1 MNIKKIITLYSGLYS
16 LIVIFL
22 LSFYSLGIST
32 SFVVPTFGQIGTI
45 AGESIGESS
54 ITQVGPNEIVVKDNG
69 FLIVTTG
76 VNDQTT
82 RDIDDKFTVDDIV
95 IEITGVAANPQIFP
109 ATTQPQTVKLQ
120 PGGIY
125 GTTIFLKVT
134 SADETLT
141 QLVDLGKINDIIKDQ
156 GLDDG
161 QLPLLL
167 LQLNGQVTD
176 ECKGQS
182 RTAVTDSCNVFI
194 TFFDEYLDVIEDFVN
209 FDINGIGGIGGTGA
223 DTEEQLESA
232 SGGVI
237 STSISSGQL
246 PVDVCRL
253 GPTAPAGTNPLQQAF
268 RPIGATYYFDGV
280 IDISKVKEIADDSD
294 SFVEPSYPS
303 KVLQQLIFEILFD
316 NHNPNLAVPATTVT
330 ADSIKLTPANSIFQA
345 RVYGDQEPY
354 NHEKAPFTID
364 KIYTECKWISI
375 ASAQTTYEGSKQSS
389 ADGTKIFALGQLD
402 EAPPSSKTDVPSRLD
417 RDPSMKLGSQDRGL
431 ISATNE
437 ATSGLLGSLGGGGT
451 ETNILN
457 PPFVQCTN
465 TFASGNQPNVL
476 SDYKLVAGIDRDDL
490 KGIHGTKDVSL
501 RVTVDLI
508 PTDQAL
514 ITENNNEL
522 IKMNLVINPGEEKD
536 KVDVIELGLITI
548 STDCLSVAF
557 SDDIVMDF

>member
-1 MNIKKIITLYSGLYS
+1 MNIEKRITLCSGLYS
-16 LIVIFL
+16 LIIIFL
-22 LSFYSLGIST
+22 LSFYSVGIST
-32 SFVVPTFGQIGTI
+32 SFVVPTFGQIGNI

-54 ITQVGPNEIVVKDNG
+54 ITQVGPNEIVVEDNG

-82 RDIDDKFTVDDIV
+82 RDVDDKFTVDDIV

-109 ATTQPQTVKLQ
+109 ATSQPQTVKLQ
-120 PGGIY
+120 PGGFY
-125 GTTIFLKVT
+125 GATIFLKVT

-209 FDINGIGGIGGTGA
+209 FDINGIGGIGGIGA
-223 DTEEQLESA
+223 DSEEQLESA

-237 STSISSGQL
+237 STSISNGQL

-253 GPTAPAGTNPLQQAF
+253 GPNAPNPNTPSLQNPF

-316 NHNPNLAVPATTVT
+316 NQNPNLATTVT
-330 ADSIKLTPANSIFQA
+330 GDSIKLTPANSIFQA

-417 RDPSMKLGSQDRGL
+417 RDPSTKLGTHNEGL
-431 ISATNE
+431 ISATNQG
-437 ATSGLLGSLGGGGT
+437 TSDLLGNLGAGGPQT
-451 ETNILN
+451 SILN

-465 TFASGNQPNVL
+465 TFASGTQPNVL